1 MGPTSPHENIRCA
14 KDAGVGVVFLHV
26 QQLPDLGRGDSK
38 GSSCCQVRGERSLQ
52 GGTTCLPAAPVS
64 YLGVQDCALSFNSIG
79 STKRFQLCLCLP
91 FNLPAPPPSP
101 LAPELFKA
109 MSSKQEPLSL
119 NREEGVAG
127 NCRISAGSAGFE
139 LSFSCLQG
147 SLLAHP
153 RHFVLVRSHQRWSFN
168 HGPQVHSTF
177 FCCLAM
183 NKCPLFSPVL
193 CHPQFYVNPISVF
206 MLLVGDFTVKNT
218 LQ

>member
-14 KDAGVGVVFLHV
+14 KDAGVVFLHV

-52 GGTTCLPAAPVS
+52 GGTTCLPFAPVS

-91 FNLPAPPPSP
+91 FNLPAPPPPSP
-101 LAPELFKA
+101 SPRNYPRLCPQNRNLYPKR
-109 MSSKQEPLSL
+109 L

-127 NCRISAGSAGFE
+127 SCRISAGSAGFE

-147 SLLAHP
+147 SLLAHL
-153 RHFVLVRSHQRWSFN
+153 RHFVLVRSRQRWSFN

-177 FCCLAM
+177 VFLLPCYEQVSSFQSSIMSPPILCQPHLSFYA
-183 NKCPLFSPVL
+183 FSWRFH
-193 CHPQFYVNPISVF
+193 C
-206 MLLVGDFTVKNT
+206 
-218 LQ
+218 